1 MQEKKLSRMK
11 ELILLLN
18 RASRAY
24 YQDAREIMS
33 DHEYDALY
41 DELQRLEKE
50 TKVTLSGSPTM
61 QVGYQILSSLPK
73 VRHDRPMLSLDKTK
87 DREALREWLSS
98 QEGVLSWKLDGLT
111 VVMTYE
117 NGLLTQALTRGNG
130 EVGEQITENARTFS
144 GIPLHIPYKGKL
156 VIRGEA
162 VISYADFEE
171 INSTL
176 SPEEQYKNP
185 RNLCSGSVRQLNSEI
200 TAARRVHYLIYTLV
214 SSEDAPGDRP
224 FPDRLKSR
232 QLEALAE
239 MGFETVEWVRVR
251 QETVLDAVSDFA
263 ARITNQRF
271 PSDGLV
277 LTFDDLEYS
286 ASLGRTAKFPKDSIA
301 FKWKDETAQTVL
313 RAVEW
318 QPSRT
323 GLINPVAIFDPVE
336 LEGTTVQRASVHNLS
351 IIEELK
357 LGIGDRIRVY
367 KANMIIPQLS
377 ENLTCSNT
385 LQIPAECPRCGAET
399 QVVQSHE
406 AKVLVCS
413 NPSCPAK
420 IHRTFVHFTSRGAM
434 NIEGLSEATLDR
446 FIEAGFLKE
455 FPDLYRL
462 KEHREAICQMEGFG
476 EKSADKLLAA
486 IENSRH
492 TESYRLLAA
501 LGIPG
506 VGSAGAKLLSAHFDS
521 DLRRIMDA
529 GEEEIA
535 AISGFG
541 EIGAHKVRAFF
552 DNEENRRITLELIEQ
567 LEFEKTP
574 IRQEQTLSGS
584 TFVITGSLNH
594 FENREALAAE
604 IEKRGGKV
612 SSSVSTKTSYLI
624 NNDAESKSSKNQ
636 KARQLEIP
644 ILTEDELLQMF

>member
-1 MQEKKLSRMK
+1 MK

-318 QPSRT
+318 QTSRT